1 MQLPKFVLADNS
13 DFPDDIFIIH
23 LDFPRFIINL
33 KDDEVEFLEDL
44 EGEDETELESEME
57 HLITLAGEF
66 YDKEMEGYE
75 EIIFYL
81 KYFSNKL
88 TAAAKGDISSFCT
101 AFLFCFKQF
110 YNFRMIIK
118 IGFQLFVNRFHHPKL
133 ILILSFFFKIM
144 I

>member
-13 DFPDDIFIIH
+13 EFPDDIFVIH

-66 YDKEMEGYE
+66 YDKEVAGYE
-75 EIIFYL
+75 E
-81 KYFSNKL
+81 
-88 TAAAKGDISSFCT
+88 
-101 AFLFCFKQF
+101 
-110 YNFRMIIK
+110 
-118 IGFQLFVNRFHHPKL
+118 
-133 ILILSFFFKIM
+133 
-144 I
+144 